1 MKTFLQTAMVLGL
14 CAVIAPVAGG
24 CAKHQPPAPQQPAPV
39 ASAAP
44 AAPAPAAPA
53 VASPA
58 CDPRRDTLY
67 DQGVCAYDA
76 GEVKRAI
83 GLWRTA
89 ANSDPDPAVRR
100 KALFALA
107 AAKLGLAGN
116 DADLTAALEMLD
128 AWAKSSPDGGSGEEA
143 RFLLPAVKALKPA
156 WGFKEQKAALERE
169 CAKKL
174 AEREEQVRKSLQQQ
188 VRALET
194 IHQQIQEKKKG
205 LINN

>member
-1 MKTFLQTAMVLGL
+1 MRRHRARCRRLRQT
-14 CAVIAPVAGG
+14 
-24 CAKHQPPAPQQPAPV
+24 PAAR
-39 ASAAP
+39 AP
-44 AAPAPAAPA
+44 AARARRIRRAGRARAGGPGRGLAGLR
-53 VASPA
+53 S
-58 CDPRRDTLY
+58 RRDTLY